1 MHTTVKIAKKA
12 ISKLVIVLLMLPS
25 LALAHQEV
33 DVLGVF
39 ILGTIIGKELARTP
53 TMPPKIIILPKQPT
67 VTYTKELEPVYEIV
81 TEYSRGCDC
90 FVTSRRQIGW
100 K

>member
-1 MHTTVKIAKKA
+1 
-12 ISKLVIVLLMLPS
+12 MLPS
-25 LALAHQEV
+25 LALAHQEI

-39 ILGTIIGKELARTP
+39 ILGTIIGKELAKT
-53 TMPPKIIILPKQPT
+53 TNGPPKIIILPKQT
-67 VTYTKELEPVYEIV
+67 TNTYTKELEPVYEII

-90 FVTSRRQIGW
+90 VVVNRQQIGW